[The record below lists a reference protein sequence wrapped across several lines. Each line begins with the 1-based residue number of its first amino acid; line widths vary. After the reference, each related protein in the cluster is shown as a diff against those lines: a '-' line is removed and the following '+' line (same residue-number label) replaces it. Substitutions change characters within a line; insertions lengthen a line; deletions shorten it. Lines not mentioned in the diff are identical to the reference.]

1 MLVGF
6 SYIYQ
11 KIKIM
16 IKNILAVIL
25 GLVLGSAINMGLII
39 LGAEIFPL
47 KEGFDPMNAMNWDLK
62 YFLFPFLAHAIGTL
76 AGAIVSVKIAVSHHK
91 IFALSIGGFFLL
103 GGIMMVKI
111 LPAPFWF
118 ISLDLI
124 VAYIPMGYLG
134 WKLAKKS

>member
-25 GLVLGSAINMGLII
+25 GLVIGSAVNMGLII

-47 KEGFDPMNAMNWDLK
+47 KEGFDTMDAMNWDLK
-62 YFLFPFLAHAIGTL
+62 YFLFPFL
-76 AGAIVSVKIAVSHHK
+76 VQ
-91 IFALSIGGFFLL
+91 
-103 GGIMMVKI
+103 
-111 LPAPFWF
+111 
-118 ISLDLI
+118 
-124 VAYIPMGYLG
+124 
-134 WKLAKKS
+134 